1 MNNTKNIKKYCLV
14 KINTIETDPYYSIKS
29 NGNNLNKI
37 NLILYINKSHAISDL
52 LFLASSIK
60 QNIKM
65 QQYYNVI
72 FNFKNCSTKI
82 KELKEFQQIIKDIF
96 QLKKNNL
103 NIMNSDNIHTLSTII
118 VSHILKCGKYPDF
131 NNYKNPIIYNKIKNY
146 INNVLNTNYNDDII
160 MEIIFNVNII
170 GI

>member
-1 MNNTKNIKKYCLV
+1 
-14 KINTIETDPYYSIKS
+14 
-29 NGNNLNKI
+29 
-37 NLILYINKSHAISDL
+37 
-52 LFLASSIK
+52 
-60 QNIKM
+60 M